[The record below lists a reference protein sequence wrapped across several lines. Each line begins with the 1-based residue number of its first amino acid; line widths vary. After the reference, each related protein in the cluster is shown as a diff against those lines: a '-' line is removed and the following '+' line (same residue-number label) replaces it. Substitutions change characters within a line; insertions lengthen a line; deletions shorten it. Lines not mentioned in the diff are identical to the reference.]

1 MARASSGMASSA
13 ASIPRSR
20 RLTWR
25 KITDQIVAGIE
36 GGIGYWCGAFKPV
49 NDSAIKTDVSPWYD
63 DEKVWA
69 GDFLIEAKVID
80 EKKKYQFT
88 PESINKGLKW
98 MAANQGKRIQ
108 EILDES
114 GDADTADVFLQA
126 CMFED
131 IVYG

>member
-1 MARASSGMASSA
+1 MTETTITENKFTASVE
-13 ASIPRSR
+13 IKT
-20 RLTWR
+20 RL
-25 KITDQIVAGIE
+25 IADQIVTALE
-36 GGIGYWCGAFKPV
+36 GGVGYWLESFKPV
-49 NDSAIKTDVSPWYD
+49 KGQERATTVQPWYD

-69 GDFLIEAKVID
+69 SDFLIEAKVID

-126 CMFED
+126 CLFED